1 MSEVRAGET
10 RRHGREDITVKIIA
24 IEEHWNSAG
33 IRDALDRLPGGARDE
48 SVAFNA
54 MGDNQPRLEDIG
66 PGRIEAMDAA
76 GIDVSILS
84 VVTPAT
90 QALPAADAVPL
101 ARDAND
107 EAAEAVRA
115 HPDRLRAFA
124 TLPTSDPQA
133 AAAELERCATQLG
146 HVGAMVFGRT
156 GARTLDDPAYD
167 DLLAT
172 AARLRQPIF
181 IHPQI
186 PSNEL
191 RDAAYRGLDPLTDL
205 GLATFGWGWHLDAG
219 LSALRLILRGT
230 FDRHPDLQL
239 VLGHWGEMLL
249 FWMDRADS
257 LSGIAHLERKV
268 SDYITANIHVTSS
281 GMLQERLLRH
291 ALDFTGAD
299 RVLFSTDYP
308 FHRPDA
314 AAAARF
320 LDSVPD
326 AADRARIAHGNAE
339 ALFGVA

>member
-1 MSEVRAGET
+1 MKV
-10 RRHGREDITVKIIA
+10 IA

-48 SVAFNA
+48 SVVFNA
-54 MGDNQPRLEDIG
+54 MSGNQARLEDTG
-66 PGRIEAMDAA
+66 QGRVEAMDAA
-76 GIDVSILS
+76 GIDVSVLS

-90 QALPAADAVPL
+90 QALPAADAVAL
-101 ARDAND
+101 ARDANE
-107 EAAEAVRA
+107 EAASAVRA
-115 HPDRLRAFA
+115 HPARFRAFA

-133 AAAELERCATQLG
+133 AAAELERCATRLG
-146 HVGAMVFGRT
+146 HVGAMVHGRS
-156 GARTLDDPAYD
+156 GARPLDDPAYD

-191 RDAAYRGLDPLTDL
+191 RDAAYRGLGPLIDL
-205 GLATFGWGWHLDAG
+205 GLATFGWGWHMDTG

-249 FWMDRADS
+249 FWTDRADS
-257 LSGIAHLERKV
+257 LSGIAKHLQRRV
-268 SDYITANIHVTSS
+268 SDYIKTNIHITSS

-291 ALDFTGAD
+291 TLDFTSAD
-299 RVLFSTDYP
+299 QVLFSTDYP
-308 FHRPDA
+308 FHQPGA
-314 AAAARF
+314 AAVGQFFDAI
-320 LDSVPD
+320 PD
-326 AADRARIAHGNAE
+326 PADRSKIASGNAE
-339 ALFGVA
+339 ALFHLT

>member
-1 MSEVRAGET
+1 
-10 RRHGREDITVKIIA
+10 VKLIA

-33 IRDALDRLPGGARDE
+33 IRDALDRLPGRSYDE
-48 SVAFNA
+48 SVAFNTR
-54 MGDNQPRLEDIG
+54 GDSQARLEDIG
-66 PGRIEAMDAA
+66 AARVEAMDAA

-90 QALPAADAVPL
+90 QALPAPEAVALAREANDQAADAVRAYP
-101 ARDAND
+101 ARF
-107 EAAEAVRA
+107 
-115 HPDRLRAFA
+115 RAFT
-124 TLPTSDPQA
+124 TLPTSDPAA

-146 HVGAMVFGRT
+146 HVGAMVHGRT
-156 GARTLDDPAYD
+156 GDRPLDDPAYD
-167 DLLAT
+167 ELFAT
-172 AARLRQPIF
+172 AARLGQPIF

-191 RDAAYRGLDPLTDL
+191 RDAAYRGLGPLVDL

-230 FDRHPDLQL
+230 FDRHPELQV

-249 FWMDRADS
+249 FWMDRVDS
-257 LSGIAHLERKV
+257 LSGVAQHLERRV
-268 SDYITANIHVTSS
+268 SDYLTTNIHVTSS

-291 ALDFTGAD
+291 TLDFTNAD

-314 AAAARF
+314 GAIKQFFDAVPDDAARTK
-320 LDSVPD
+320 
-326 AADRARIAHGNAE
+326 IASGNAE
-339 ALFGVA
+339 ALFRLT